1 MVSGADPEPE
11 QNHSFSPAAATCLQ
25 EAVET
30 PARQTGNQK
39 AVEANGIRK
48 IDVRAFTWNDLSN

>member
-48 IDVRAFTWNDLSN
+48 IDVRAFT